1 MIRVRIVVRPT
12 LVGRRPTLVGR
23 RPTLLGL
30 WPTLVGHR
38 LTRRL

>member
-23 RPTLLGL
+23 RPTLLGI

-38 LTRRL
+38 LTRLP